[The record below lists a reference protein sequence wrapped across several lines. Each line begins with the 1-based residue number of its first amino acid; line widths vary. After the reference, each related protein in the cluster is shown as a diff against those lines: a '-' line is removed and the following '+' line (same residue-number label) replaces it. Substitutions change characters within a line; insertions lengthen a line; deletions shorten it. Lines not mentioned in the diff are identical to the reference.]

1 MAGEQSGT
9 LPSPTPITSE
19 DVRAWQI
26 GSKGPPT
33 VCLCCG
39 TKFDDGPHKLRG
51 PYNSGPYIY
60 VCDGCWSKP
69 FLFFPDKE
77 ITEDGLTK
85 VPRIVELESRKT
97 AVEFSALGSTVRL
110 FVTPEAAL
118 DGQIVE
124 IELNGLSL
132 DSNNVRFRDRKR
144 ALEDHELEEV
154 IWSEPTTKN
163 LMREILA
170 SRGLSEMPI
179 VDSRMVVRE
188 GNRRTVC
195 LRRLSKLAHEE
206 KLVGVRPDTFDK
218 VRIIVLRPD
227 VKETEIAL
235 YLARI
240 HVGGKR
246 QWMAVN
252 KAAHVFELHS
262 RDGMSFEQMWK
273 FLSIN
278 RSMAERMINAY
289 RDTLHYREK
298 YPDEKGWAGKY
309 SYFDEMYKN
318 VELREWIQRKRN
330 KKRLMDWIYRER
342 IRKGADIRKLP
353 VVLTDKYATQ
363 LLSKSNLDKAYSY
376 LAKKDPRLA
385 DEFYRRIS
393 EVTNEIR
400 KLKAKQVL
408 LAAEDPNRISIVES
422 LSQSAIR
429 LNKSLENA
437 RKSSTGKR
445 R

>member
-9 LPSPTPITSE
+9 IPSPTPITLD

-39 TKFDDGPHKLRG
+39 ARFDDGPHKLRG
-51 PYNSGPYIY
+51 PYSSGPYIY
-60 VCDGCWSKP
+60 VCEDCWGKP

-77 ITEDGLTK
+77 ITEEGLTK
-85 VPRIVELESRKT
+85 APRGLELDSRKT
-97 AVEFSALGSTVRL
+97 AVQFAVVGATVKL
-110 FVTPEAAL
+110 YVSPEAAL
-118 DGQIVE
+118 QGEIVE
-124 IELNGLSL
+124 TDLNALTL

-144 ALEDHELEEV
+144 ALDDHELEDA
-154 IWSEPTTKN
+154 IWGEAATKN
-163 LMREILA
+163 LFREILA

-206 KLVGVRPDTFDK
+206 KLIGVKTDAFDK

-227 VKETEIAL
+227 VPERELAL
-235 YLARI
+235 YLARV

-262 RDGMSFEQMWK
+262 RDEMSFEQMWK

-278 RSMAERMINAY
+278 RSTGERMINAY
-289 RDTLHYREK
+289 RDTLYFREK

-318 VELREWIQRKRN
+318 AELREWIQRKGN
-330 KKRLMDWIYRER
+330 KGRLMDWIYRER
-342 IRKGADIRKLP
+342 IRTGADIRKLP
-353 VVLTDKYATQ
+353 AILNDKYATQ
-363 LLSKSNLDKAYSY
+363 LLIKFNVDRAYSY
-376 LAKKDPRLA
+376 LAKKDPRIA
-385 DEFYRRIS
+385 DDFYRKIS
-393 EVTNEIR
+393 EVTKEIR
-400 KLKAKQVL
+400 KLKAKQVI
-408 LAAEDPNRISIVES
+408 LAARDPNRASMVET
-422 LSQSAIR
+422 LSQSVFH
-429 LNKSLENA
+429 LSKSIENA
-437 RKSSTGKR
+437 RKSTDGKKR
-445 R
+445 